1 LILLYDLLFQL
12 DPQLEQRFYT
22 QKSHSS
28 LQIRARTRLE
38 ETP

>member
-12 DPQLEQRFYT
+12 DPQLERRFYT
-22 QKSHSS
+22 QNRIAAFKFV
-28 LQIRARTRLE
+28 RAFRLE